1 MGGVLYMLGFIG
13 REQELCQIAET
24 MDRVRD
30 GEAAVTVIEGEPGIG
45 KTRLI
50 DVHLE
55 RAAAQGWQRLVC
67 RFGELD
73 TDQPFVP
80 IIAAIKDLLADLG
93 SDAPL
98 ELRDAATVLRLA
110 RDPEIRGEL
119 TEAAERGEASREDVV
134 DVDTVDEV
142 DTVDVVRGTQGQGD
156 YVTSLIVESIHE
168 ISRTTPLLV
177 VFEDAHWID
186 EASSR
191 VLWGL
196 ARRRQSSK
204 ILLAVSVRPTKRPLV
219 ATLLRGLD
227 GQGATTMKLA
237 PLGDEDAKCLAQRV
251 LGSGVAV
258 DQDLLADAAG
268 NPLFITELFRAE
280 SNGSATPAQAQV
292 SKIPATLR
300 ALVTR
305 RFSALPSATAAVLAD
320 AALFGA
326 MVHPV
331 ELGELAGLSAEDL
344 GNALAPAFE
353 EGILVEDDRGIAF
366 RHAIVQTIVAE
377 QRSAVLRQARHKAIS
392 ELLEKRSLAARA
404 AEHLWL
410 SKPLPSAPSVAVMTR
425 AAQEVSVLSFESAL
439 RWFERAMA
447 LAPDAETSFDA
458 GLEIARLLILVGRL
472 DDAYALCASEK
483 MTAQS
488 LQQEVRLRA
497 VQTSATMM
505 MGLPRNAEA
514 ESHVLWFMD
523 HPTDHIWR
531 LPDLIGSRAIL
542 ALVRGDF
549 DVAEAFAKEAL
560 ASPIA
565 EGGFA
570 SYSRANEAMGL
581 VSLLRGD
588 VTAAQQ
594 FTATALE
601 QFVYDPQMPTSVMTP
616 HYTRALSLIS
626 SDHVSKVVAV
636 LLEGFELYDRA
647 GHSLARLH
655 LEPVMGVARFAAG
668 ELAMARRCVHRILEH
683 NAAWTNSGISLPS
696 ATGLAAYLALLDGDE
711 TQAKVLADQALH
723 EILTDGAQPG
733 SADFA
738 LWCIAAVSEARGAVG
753 EATDLLVGVWDLF
766 AKAAGLLTIAPD
778 LVRLTMDARPE
789 FAADVLAVARVR
801 AARSGAARDRAYALA
816 CEGFLTG
823 SVALLDVSAAV
834 FRSIGWT
841 INDVRFRT
849 LALDLPGV
857 AGSAAGRVR
866 LVEVLE
872 DWRKLEAPQPIAV
885 LEQKFGPFEQSRA
898 ARPALGMEAF
908 TQAERS
914 VAALV
919 AQGLSNRQ
927 IAAQLY
933 ISHRT
938 VETHVSRC
946 LAKMGVTSRVL
957 LARSFVRS

>member
-1 MGGVLYMLGFIG
+1 MLGFIG
-13 REQELCQIAET
+13 REQELCQIVET
-24 MDRVRD
+24 MNRVRD
-30 GEAAVTVIEGEPGIG
+30 GDAAVAVIEGEPGIG

-50 DVHLE
+50 DEHLQ
-55 RAAAQGWQRLVC
+55 RAAAQGWRRLVC

-80 IIAAIKDLLADLG
+80 IIAAIRDLLADLG
-93 SDAPL
+93 DDAPL
-98 ELRDAATVLRLA
+98 ELRDAAMILSSASRADRAAELSSQAGQV
-110 RDPEIRGEL
+110 L
-119 TEAAERGEASREDVV
+119 TEFAAEFVSEAGRDQTREAHEHNGDPRKGSR
-134 DVDTVDEV
+134 
-142 DTVDVVRGTQGQGD
+142 GQGD

-168 ISRTTPLLV
+168 IARTTPLLV

-204 ILLAVSVRPTKRPLV
+204 ILLAISLRPTKRTLV

-227 GQGATTMKLA
+227 GQGAVTTKLA
-237 PLGDEDAKCLAQRV
+237 PLPDEDAKRLAQRV
-251 LGSGVAV
+251 LGPGVSV
-258 DQDLLADAAG
+258 DQNLLRDAAG
-268 NPLFITELFRAE
+268 NPLFITELFRSEAI
-280 SNGSATPAQAQV
+280 SAVAPAQLPS

-305 RFSALPSATAAVLAD
+305 RFDALPSATAAVLAD
-320 AALFGA
+320 AALFGS
-326 MVHPV
+326 MVQPL
-331 ELGELAGLSAEDL
+331 ELGELAGLNPEAL
-344 GNALAPAFE
+344 GNALAPAFD

-377 QRSAVLRQARHKAIS
+377 QRSAVLRQARHKTIS
-392 ELLEKRSLAARA
+392 TLLEKRSLAARA

-410 SKPLPSAPSVAVMTR
+410 SKPIPSHDAVAVMTR
-425 AAQEVSVLSFESAL
+425 AADEVSALSFESAL
-439 RWFERAMA
+439 SWFERAMA
-447 LAPDAETSFDA
+447 LAPDAPTTFDV

-472 DDAYALCASEK
+472 DDAYELCASPK
-483 MTAQS
+483 MAAKN
-488 LQQEVRLRA
+488 LAQEVRLRA

-514 ESHVLWFMD
+514 EGHVLWLME

-542 ALVRGDF
+542 ALFRGDF

-565 EGGFA
+565 DGGFA

-588 VTAAQQ
+588 VNAAQE
-594 FTATALE
+594 FTANALA
-601 QFVYDPQMPTSVMTP
+601 QFVYDPQLPTSVMTP

-636 LLEGFELYDRA
+636 LLEGFELYDQA

-668 ELAMARRCVHRILEH
+668 ELDLARRCVNRILEH

-696 ATGLAAYLALLDGDE
+696 ATGLAAYLALLDGDDA
-711 TQAKVLADQALH
+711 QAKVLADQALH
-723 EILTDGAQPG
+723 EILSDGAQPG

-738 LWCIAAVSEARGAVG
+738 LWCIAAVSEARGAVD
-753 EATDLLVGVWDLF
+753 EATDLLVGVWELF
-766 AKAAGLLTIAPD
+766 AKTAGLLTIAPD
-778 LVRLTMDARPE
+778 LVRLTMHSRPE
-789 FAADVLAVARVR
+789 FAADVLEVAKVR

-823 SVALLDVSAAV
+823 SVALLDEAAAV
-834 FRSIGWT
+834 FSSIGWT

-857 AGSAAGRVR
+857 AESPAGRKR
-866 LVEVLE
+866 LVQVL
-872 DWRKLEAPQPIAV
+872 DAWRKLEAPQPVAV
-885 LEQKFGPFEQSRA
+885 LERKFGPIEHNGA
-898 ARPALGMEAF
+898 ARPVSGPQSL

-927 IAAQLY
+927 IASQLY

-938 VETHVSRC
+938 VETHVSKC
-946 LAKMGVTSRVL
+946 LAKLSVSSRVL
-957 LARSFVRS
+957 LARAIAGR